1 VADFVSLI
9 ERLAAESANFL
20 HSGVD
25 IVDLKADMIDAQLH
39 GFAVDHPAHVEY
51 GDIEVAVGQID
62 SALADADLFE
72 TEGFFVKGRGFF
84 DIVSSDRDMLDLRH
98 DFILRIRLPRAG
110 RRPQR
115 VRVLR
120 CCG

>member
-1 VADFVSLI
+1 MTLL
-9 ERLAAESANFL
+9 LASVTGPAEAEL
-20 HSGVD
+20 ALAHDVD
-25 IVDLKADMIDAQLH
+25 IIDLKADMINAQLY
-39 GFAVDHPAHVEY
+39 GLALDHPAHVEY

-72 TEGFFVKGRGFF
+72 TEGFFIKGRGFF
-84 DIVSSDRDMLDLRH
+84 DIESSDRDMLDLGH
-98 DFILRIRLPRAG
+98 DFILRIRLPRGG